1 MNCFRC
7 CMSEE
12 KINRRSLKKSIK
24 EYHDTKTLASFAK
37 LSFKSDS
44 SRRHYI
50 SEEIK
55 KLGKGNI
62 TAKIFT
68 FRELCVATQNFRS
81 ENLLGE
87 GGFGRVYKGHIAS
100 TNQAQL

>member
-1 MNCFRC
+1 LPASAC
-7 CMSEE
+7 
-12 KINRRSLKKSIK
+12 SI
-24 EYHDTKTLASFAK
+24 YLA
-37 LSFKSDS
+37 DS

-100 TNQAQL
+100 TNQAQLQPIFSPFMYKEKDLGNLLTSVFSISPRLLQ